1 MFQFPP
7 LASSSLCIQEG
18 ILRVCLSGFPH
29 SEISGSLAI
38 CASPKHIAA
47 YRVLHRRQMPRH
59 PPCALVYFQLS
70 PSVFRGSQD
79 VSIRVPR
86 FQHQEPILNQPVQC
100 YKKCKKL
107 KCLSTTPVLAFDAC
121 THKEYGSPEKELQR
135 RLGLW
140 VPLIKESKKKVEPSM
155 AGKLPS
161 PIPIRLV
168 IKRVL
173 PGIGGSGMSTSKNAS

>member
-1 MFQFPP
+1 LPKWVSPFGDLRVTGYLRLTEAYRCLSRPSSP
-7 LASSSLCIQEG
+7 ADAKASS
-18 ILRVCLSGFPH
+18 VCPCLLPTITFGLSGK
-29 SEISGSLAI
+29 SS
-38 CASPKHIAA
+38 
-47 YRVLHRRQMPRH
+47 
-59 PPCALVYFQLS
+59 
-70 PSVFRGSQD
+70 FRF
-79 VSIRVPR
+79 VPR
-86 FQHQEPILNQPVQC
+86 FQHQEPIEPNPLSRIRSEQPVQC

-135 RLGLW
+135 RLGPW

-168 IKRVL
+168 IKRAL